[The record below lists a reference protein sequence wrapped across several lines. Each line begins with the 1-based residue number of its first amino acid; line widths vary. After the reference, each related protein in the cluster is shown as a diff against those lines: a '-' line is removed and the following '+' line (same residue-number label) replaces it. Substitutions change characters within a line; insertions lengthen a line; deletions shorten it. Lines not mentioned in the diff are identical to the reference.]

1 MFTSLLSKV
10 PLPERVTDTT
20 EEGVTL
26 WPPLKLI
33 PSTQTHPWFLCDSF
47 TRRDPRSFRRWWPC
61 LRVCTLRR
69 ERSTLSGYWW
79 WLLLLRVNVTLYL
92 GQGTSLWP
100 PWRLVCRTKRKH
112 FLRVLILCGRNWG
125 WWGAELENP
134 VLWSSF
140 WQHVYLLA
148 AVTWEIRIFLQLRVC
163 ARVKMSQSGWK
174 NHLRLGN
181 MITYA
186 F

>member
-1 MFTSLLSKV
+1 MMPSNH
-10 PLPERVTDTT
+10 
-20 EEGVTL
+20 
-26 WPPLKLI
+26 LI
-33 PSTQTHPWFLCDSF
+33 VCHP
-47 TRRDPRSFRRWWPC
+47 
-61 LRVCTLRR
+61 
-69 ERSTLSGYWW
+69 
-79 WLLLLRVNVTLYL
+79 LLLLSSIFPSIRIFSNESVLCIRWPKYWSFSCRISPFNEYSGLIAFRIDWSALLAV
-92 GQGTSLWP
+92 QGTVKSL
-100 PWRLVCRTKRKH
+100 LFSVQDVYSGG
-112 FLRVLILCGRNWG
+112 VLILCGRNWG

-148 AVTWEIRIFLQLRVC
+148 TVTWEIRIFLQLRVC